1 MVFDGICRNALVTL
15 VTYSKYLIICHFHVP
30 TRKRKSGTERS
41 KEKKN
46 RKKKWLGVPSRSSIK
61 FYGHL
66 PRVEICNE
74 ITTCFQIYK
83 KVSSYT
89 TPFIL
94 FYLPDGGKFVK
105 KAGFFK
111 VF

>member
-46 RKKKWLGVPSRSSIK
+46 RKKK
-61 FYGHL
+61 
-66 PRVEICNE
+66 
-74 ITTCFQIYK
+74 
-83 KVSSYT
+83 
-89 TPFIL
+89 
-94 FYLPDGGKFVK
+94 
-105 KAGFFK
+105 
-111 VF
+111 

>member
-1 MVFDGICRNALVTL
+1 MVPYG
-15 VTYSKYLIICHFHVP
+15 
-30 TRKRKSGTERS
+30 RKSGTEHL
-41 KEKKN
+41 KEKQKSKQKMI
-46 RKKKWLGVPSRSSIK
+46 RAPSRSIK

-83 KVSSYT
+83 KVSPYT

-94 FYLPDGGKFVK
+94 FYLPNGGKFAK
-105 KAGFFK
+105 KARFLK